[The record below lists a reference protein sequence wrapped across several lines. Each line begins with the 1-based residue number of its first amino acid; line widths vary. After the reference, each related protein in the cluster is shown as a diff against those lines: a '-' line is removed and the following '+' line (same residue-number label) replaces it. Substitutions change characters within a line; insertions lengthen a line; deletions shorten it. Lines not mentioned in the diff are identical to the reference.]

1 MSYNSLKKYTR
12 KKKNIMHISTKCSVA
27 IHCLIY
33 IHEYGETTKVT
44 STLLSKSTGIN
55 PVSIRNILSAL
66 KKDGIIRVKNGI
78 GGATMQCPAGDVS
91 LYRICRAL
99 EPEFLE
105 KLIGMHSNPS
115 PTCPVGKNIAPVL
128 MCSYG
133 KLYQDMRKSLQ
144 RITLGDVLAD
154 YRRIS

>member
-1 MSYNSLKKYTR
+1 
-12 KKKNIMHISTKCSVA
+12 MHISTKCSVA

-33 IHEYGETTKVT
+33 IYEYGEKTKVT

-55 PVSIRNILSAL
+55 PVTIRNILSAL

-78 GGATMQCPAGDVS
+78 GRATMQCPAEEIS

-99 EPEFLE
+99 EPGFLD

-115 PTCPVGKNIAPVL
+115 PVCPVGKNIASVL
-128 MCSYG
+128 KCSYG

-144 RITLGDVLAD
+144 RVTLKDVLAD
-154 YRRIS
+154 YHRFS